1 MSKTPTGRRNKLT
14 AAAVNDTASDDSPGQ
29 AVVLK
34 LKTLPRQSRSK
45 KPAIH
50 YELVLAPVVNHSPV
64 VDLDDTDSEEE
75 MADLHAFRPVDFSGT
90 AEADAK
96 SWIKKVENY
105 TDFFFRLGCGK
116 VLKKRERGKRY

>member
-14 AAAVNDTASDDSPGQ
+14 AAAVNDTVSDDSAGQ

-34 LKTLPRQSRSK
+34 LTTLPRQSRSK
-45 KPAIH
+45 KHAIH

-64 VDLDDTDSEEE
+64 VNLGTSATDAEAE
-75 MADLHAFRPVDFSGT
+75 MADSHAFRPVDFSGT
-90 AEADAK
+90 AETDGK

-105 TDFFFRLGCGK
+105 AIFFRLGCGK
-116 VLKKRERGKRY
+116 TCKKRE